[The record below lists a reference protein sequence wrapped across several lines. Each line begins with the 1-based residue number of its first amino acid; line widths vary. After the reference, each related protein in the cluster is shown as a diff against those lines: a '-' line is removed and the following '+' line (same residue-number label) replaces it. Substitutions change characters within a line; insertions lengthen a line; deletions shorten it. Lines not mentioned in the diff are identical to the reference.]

1 MNMMVYF
8 INPTENNFFLIVNKL
23 NKLDDKSTI

>member
-8 INPTENNFFLIVNKL
+8 INPTENNFCLIVNKL